1 MICSLWWASKGI
13 NLTLWAT
20 CQTLIVE
27 SCGCA
32 IWSKIW
38 RARLNM
44 TEVRVKGL
52 VMTVV
57 GALVGG
63 DELVAHLAGCMCKVY
78 VCYGER

>member
-1 MICSLWWASKGI
+1 
-13 NLTLWAT
+13 
-20 CQTLIVE
+20 
-27 SCGCA
+27 
-32 IWSKIW
+32 
-38 RARLNM
+38 M